1 MCAGKTGGVSGE
13 GFMNVELI
21 LYVIVIYI
29 KRCDSQ
35 LAIKHSIAYL
45 AVHLNMINMISK

>member
-21 LYVIVIYI
+21 LYVIESEASFTSS
-29 KRCDSQ
+29 D
-35 LAIKHSIAYL
+35 AIHNLLLNIAL
-45 AVHLNMINMISK
+45 HT